1 LRREIRKDIPSS
13 QRDSL
18 SKLDNRLRNVF
29 LLETIW
35 YDVKRP
41 KKKMSKEK
49 GQKINIERMHINILD
64 EQGKNVILS
73 RKRKY

>member
-1 LRREIRKDIPSS
+1 
-13 QRDSL
+13 
-18 SKLDNRLRNVF
+18 